1 MQCKLSYIIDMNDFS
16 IFIVKIS
23 WKWSEPCRFSTNIA
37 WLVFIL
43 IWGNFEIH
51 FKCSFKWIWINY
63 RFEFGHEK
71 KKSGHS
77 NKMTYAQYNLSIKCK
92 INELLIVLLKVK
104 GWWVESLNVEVHAIK
119 YYILVII
126 TIIVDTQK
134 PTGHRLTLR
143 WHLIVRSNRFGK
155 Q

>member
-1 MQCKLSYIIDMNDFS
+1 
-16 IFIVKIS
+16 
-23 WKWSEPCRFSTNIA
+23 
-37 WLVFIL
+37 
-43 IWGNFEIH
+43 
-51 FKCSFKWIWINY
+51 
-63 RFEFGHEK
+63 
-71 KKSGHS
+71 
-77 NKMTYAQYNLSIKCK
+77 MTYAQYNLSIKCK

-126 TIIVDTQK
+126 TIIVDTKK

-143 WHLIVRSNRFGK
+143 WHLIVRSNGFGK